1 MSRWLTA
8 VRAAVFALLLCA
20 LLTGATRL
28 LRMKESEEQIGP
40 FLQSAQEYDVLFA
53 GDSQVYYG
61 IAPLEIYRDYGI
73 TSYNLGVVNSTL
85 AMTYWTVMNALD
97 YAKPKA
103 VVVGVKDAEYPLK
116 LSGKFGHVHTA
127 CDAFPLTPTKL
138 QAVFDLTDT
147 EQTDA
152 FGTTAA
158 ELRLDLIAPLLKYHS
173 RWNSLKPE
181 DFSPRYNTQKGAK
194 LQIHVTDP
202 DESQP
207 LIDPASASAEEG
219 WGYVY
224 LRRLIETCR
233 ERGIGLLLVMLPH
246 RAGAES
252 QRSGHTVAAI
262 AAETGTDYLNFIDM
276 DRVVDYYTDCFDPA
290 SHLNPSGVRK
300 VSDYLGRYLRDVFG
314 LPDHRGE
321 AAFAGWERDY
331 DAYIDEKLRAM
342 QEQEDGLRSALMLLH
357 DRDFNCVLTFRP
369 GFDTSQ
375 LHIKNLLQNIAR
387 ENVHWD
393 DDKVSADLNP
403 LEGLQ
408 YADGE
413 GAGYFL
419 AVDRDRDEVHELYGR
434 TEREFETSFGTVFC
448 RMDGEWIDLSL
459 TDGGEETYYFDTWEE
474 QDEDLHL
481 LVIDRRTGKPVLR
494 LTRSLP

>member
-8 VRAAVFALLLCA
+8 VRAAAFALLLCA

-28 LRMKESEEQIGP
+28 LRMKESEEKLMP
-40 FLQSAQEYDVLFA
+40 FLNVAKECDVLLV
-53 GDSQVYYG
+53 GDSQIYYG
-61 IAPLEIYRDYGI
+61 IAPMEIYRDYGI
-73 TSYNLGVVNSTL
+73 TSYNLGWPNCTL
-85 AMTYWTVMNALD
+85 PMTYWTLMNALD
-97 YAKPKA
+97 YARPKA
-103 VVVGVKDAEYPLK
+103 VVIGVMDVGYEHKLPDSYGEVHMAFDAYPVTL
-116 LSGKFGHVHTA
+116 
-127 CDAFPLTPTKL
+127 TKL
-138 QAVFDLTDT
+138 RSVFDLTQGEGED
-147 EQTDA
+147 Q
-152 FGTTAA
+152 FGTTAEQLRK
-158 ELRLDLIAPLLKYHS
+158 ELVFPLMLYHS
-173 RWNSLKPE
+173 RWNRLTRE
-181 DFSPRYNTQKGAK
+181 DFHPRYNAERGAAQK
-194 LQIHVTDP
+194 IHVTDP
-202 DESQP
+202 D
-207 LIDPASASAEEG
+207 ASHLRPYTGNRLPEEG
-219 WGYVY
+219 PGYAY
-224 LRRLIETCR
+224 LRRTIEECR
-233 ERGIGLLLVMLPH
+233 RRGIDVVLMQAPH
-246 RAGAES
+246 PAFDRTKKS
-252 QRSGHTVAAI
+252 TFTVASI
-262 AAETGTDYLNFIDM
+262 ARDYPVDFLNFLKT
-276 DRVVDYYTDCFDPA
+276 DRVIDYYTDCFDPA
-290 SHLNPSGVRK
+290 SHINPSGMRK
-300 VSDYLGRYLRDVFG
+300 VSDYLGRYLRDAFG

-321 AAFAGWERDY
+321 AAFAGWDRDY
-331 DAYIDEKLRAM
+331 DAYIDEKLRTM

-375 LHIKNLLQNIAR
+375 LHLKNLLQNIAR

-419 AVDRDRDEVHELYGR
+419 AVDRDRGEVHELYGR